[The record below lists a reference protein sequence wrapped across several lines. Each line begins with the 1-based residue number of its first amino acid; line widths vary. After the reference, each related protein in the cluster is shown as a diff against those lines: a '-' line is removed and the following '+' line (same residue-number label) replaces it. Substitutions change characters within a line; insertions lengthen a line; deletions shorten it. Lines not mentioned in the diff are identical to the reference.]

1 MIGGEGMR
9 ILFMG
14 TPDFATVSLAALI
27 AQPDFSVVGVLTQP
41 DKPKGRHMTL
51 TPPPVKIM
59 AQENGIPVW
68 QPETLKDGAIADL
81 LAELAPD
88 AIAVVAYGK
97 LLPEYV
103 LQYPKYGCI
112 NVHGSLLPAYRGAAP
127 MQRAIMAGE
136 KMVGVTTMKM
146 AKGMDTG
153 DMYLKAETPLT
164 MDDNFETVHDRLADM
179 GAQLL
184 VHTLR
189 GVQDGT
195 LKAHAQDETKATH
208 AAKIE
213 KADCVLDFSCSARE
227 VFFHARGLTPIPLP
241 FAYLDGKMLKI
252 TSLFLVKE
260 DGIYGKAGEVVSLD
274 GGRITVACGKGTV
287 AIEGVLPEGKKC
299 MTSSDFIRGRGIT
312 AGAVLTNKK
321 EM

>member
-1 MIGGEGMR
+1 MK

-14 TPDFATVSLAALI
+14 TPDFATVSLAHLL

-51 TPPPVKIM
+51 TPPPVKVM
-59 AQENGIPVW
+59 AMEKGIPVW
-68 QPETLKDGAIADL
+68 PPETLQDGAIADL
-81 LAELAPD
+81 LSDLQPD
-88 AIAVVAYGK
+88 AIVVVAYGK

-103 LQYPKYGCI
+103 LNYPKYGCV

-136 KMVGVTTMKM
+136 ETVGVTTMKM

-164 MDDNFETVHDRLADM
+164 TEDNFETIHDKLADM
-179 GAQLL
+179 GAQIL

-189 GVQDGT
+189 GLEAGT
-195 LKAHAQDETKATH
+195 LKAHPQDEALATH

-213 KADCVLDFSCSARE
+213 KADCLLSFDKSARE
-227 VFFHARGLTPIPLP
+227 VFFYARGLTPIPLP
-241 FAYLDGKMLKI
+241 LAYLKGKMIKFTSLTLAKEEGVWGSPGEVISLDDGK
-252 TSLFLVKE
+252 
-260 DGIYGKAGEVVSLD
+260 
-274 GGRITVACGKGTV
+274 ITVACATGALV
-287 AIEGVLPEGKKC
+287 IDGVLPEGKKN
-299 MTSSDFIRGRGIT
+299 MASSDFVRGRGI
-312 AGAVLTNKK
+312 AVGDMFTDKK

>member
-1 MIGGEGMR
+1 
-9 ILFMG
+9 MG
-14 TPDFATVSLAALI
+14 TPDFATVSLAGLLE
-27 AQPDFSVVGVLTQP
+27 QPDFTVVGVLTQP

-51 TPPPVKIM
+51 TPPPVKVM
-59 AQENGIPVW
+59 AMERGIPVW
-68 QPETLKDGAIADL
+68 QPETLKNGAIADL

-103 LQYPKYGCI
+103 LHYPKYGCI

-127 MQRAIMAGE
+127 MQRSIMAGE
-136 KMVGVTTMKM
+136 KTVGVTTMKM

-164 MDDNFETVHDRLADM
+164 TDDNFETVHDRLAEM
-179 GAQLL
+179 GAVLL
-184 VHTLR
+184 VQTLR
-189 GVQDGT
+189 GVEAGT
-195 LKAHAQDETKATH
+195 LTAAKQDEALATH

-213 KADCVLDFSCSARE
+213 KADCLLDFSRPARE
-227 VFFHARGLTPIPLP
+227 VFFHARALIPMPLP

-252 TSLFLVKE
+252 TSLRLAE
-260 DGIYGKAGEVVSLD
+260 TEGLLGAPGEIISLANGK
-274 GGRITVACGKGTV
+274 ITIACGKGSV
-287 AIEGVLPEGKKC
+287 VIEGVLPEGKKS
-299 MTSSDFIRGRGIT
+299 MTSSDFIRGRGI
-312 AGAVLTNKK
+312 AIGAVLSNKK